1 MRPIAF
7 IVAYDGTNWCGSQRQ
22 TNGRS
27 VQGELEAAI
36 QQVTGTFSPV
46 TLAGRTDA
54 GVHATGQ
61 CGRFETASRVP
72 DERFSLALNAKL
84 DNSIRV
90 RRSWGCAPEFHPRFS
105 ATERTYR
112 YTIWNAPVGHPMLAR
127 VAGWVREPLDV
138 ERMNAATT
146 VFVGEHDFA
155 AWQSAGSPNGPTV
168 RRLTKLKIGRT
179 RAFGEDL
186 VEIEIAANAF
196 LYQMVRN
203 IVGALLEVGRGT
215 LETEDLQRLMA
226 GRDRTQCPP
235 PAPPQ
240 GLCLESISYG
250 NY

>member
-7 IVAYDGTNWCGSQRQ
+7 LVAYDGTNWCGSQRQ
-22 TNGRS
+22 KNGRS

-36 QQVTGTFSPV
+36 QKITGTFSPV

-61 CGRFETASRVP
+61 CGRFETASCVP
-72 DERFSLALNAKL
+72 DERFSLALNTKL

-90 RRSWGCAPEFHPRFS
+90 TRSWGCAPEFHPRFS
-105 ATERTYR
+105 AVERTYR
-112 YTIWNAPVGHPMLAR
+112 YTILHAPVANPLLAR
-127 VAGWVREPLDV
+127 ITGWVREPLDV
-138 ERMNAATT
+138 ERMTQASA
-146 VFVGEHDFA
+146 VFIGEHDFV

-168 RRLTKLKIGRT
+168 RNLTKLKIGRT
-179 RAFGEDL
+179 RALGTDL

-203 IVGALLEVGRGT
+203 IVGALIEVGRGT
-215 LETEDLQRLMA
+215 LETEDLQLLME
-226 GRDRTQCPP
+226 GRDRTKCPA